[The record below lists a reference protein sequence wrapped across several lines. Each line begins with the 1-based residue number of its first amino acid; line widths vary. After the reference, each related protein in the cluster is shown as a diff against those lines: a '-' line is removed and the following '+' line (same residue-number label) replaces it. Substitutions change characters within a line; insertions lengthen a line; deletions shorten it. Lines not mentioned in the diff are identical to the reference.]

1 MHSKSCS
8 KVSCNCSTRL
18 AAGSVDSLL
27 GKLRAIF
34 NNIGRLHD
42 SNLVAHPR
50 VKEYLKF
57 IREQQASRVIVPLQA
72 VPLFFAKF
80 TKFIKFLRCSIEG
93 TAHLS
98 MIHNYILGR
107 HVVFFVVDFFSGD
120 RASDLGRL
128 LTNRVKFL
136 GLKIGRGFCLG

>member
-42 SNLVAHPR
+42 SNPVAHPR